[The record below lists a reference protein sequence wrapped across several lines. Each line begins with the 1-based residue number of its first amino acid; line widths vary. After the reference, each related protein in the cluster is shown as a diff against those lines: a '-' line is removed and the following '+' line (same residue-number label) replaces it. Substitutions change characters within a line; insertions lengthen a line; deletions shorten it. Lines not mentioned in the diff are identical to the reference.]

1 MFSIAILGLIVW
13 SQVLAL
19 LFSDLEVINFT
30 VGWEDFTLLNTFY
43 SLDVNN
49 IILSAGNSTFFI
61 KNARKLYSAYVE
73 GGSSETIRESSFN
86 NFKKTYESYFGRGF
100 EESDD
105 WLL

>member
-61 KNARKLYSAYVE
+61 KNAQKLYSAYVE

-100 EESDD
+100 KESDD